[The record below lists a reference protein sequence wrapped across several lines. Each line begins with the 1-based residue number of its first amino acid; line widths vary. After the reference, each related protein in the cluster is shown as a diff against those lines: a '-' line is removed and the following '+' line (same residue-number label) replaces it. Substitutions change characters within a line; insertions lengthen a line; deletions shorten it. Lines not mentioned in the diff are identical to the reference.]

1 MTERRCAGFT
11 LIEVLVALAILAIT
25 FGFAFRAFSGG
36 AYLLDRDGYEER
48 AVLRARSELARIG
61 RDIPLQDGE
70 TDGRSAGGFAWKVTI
85 TPFGSAAGGL
95 LGHQVAV
102 EVGWREGREE
112 RRIQLQTIR
121 LGLADGNR

>member
-1 MTERRCAGFT
+1 MNTPSAPQGNWTWRYHPNALHPDFTTQLAALMEMT
-11 LIEVLVALAILAIT
+11 
-25 FGFAFRAFSGG
+25 
-36 AYLLDRDGYEER
+36 DRDGYEER

-61 RDIPLQDGE
+61 HDIPLQDGE